1 MISDQVEP
9 LLRKKRDAVS
19 QPGAAGESSNVT
31 NPDPLTITPQMKMS
45 PTENPK
51 ENPTENPKTETKGRR
66 VCSLALVA
74 DHIFHQVNR
83 HLHVC
88 HICDRNTHLI
98 ISDHIHIDHI
108 RMPITFFHQEV
119 GGGDVA
125 STVLQMLYHVRE
137 ANAVFLTK
145 VINYLSFSLSLSL
158 SLPTT

>member
-9 LLRKKRDAVS
+9 LLRKKRDAVG
-19 QPGAAGESSNVT
+19 QAGAEKAGESSNVT

-74 DHIFHQVNR
+74 DHIFHQVNG

-88 HICDRNTHLI
+88 HISI
-98 ISDHIHIDHI
+98 
-108 RMPITFFHQEV
+108 
-119 GGGDVA
+119 
-125 STVLQMLYHVRE
+125 
-137 ANAVFLTK
+137 
-145 VINYLSFSLSLSL
+145 
-158 SLPTT
+158 

>member
-1 MISDQVEP
+1 MISAQVEP

-19 QPGAAGESSNVT
+19 QPGAEKAGESSNVT

-51 ENPTENPKTETKGRR
+51 ETPTENPKTETKGRR

-74 DHIFHQVNR
+74 DHIFHQVNG
-83 HLHVC
+83 HTFMFATS
-88 HICDRNTHLI
+88 DRNTHLI

-145 VINYLSFSLSLSL
+145 VTNSLSLCL
-158 SLPTT
+158 LDTK